1 MYKECHQHH
10 HLLPIRSAATAAAA
24 ITLCFFTQLGNLV
37 FGSAVAGKQTEEEE
51 KKKVQ
56 LDRDAVWVTTS
67 SGSSNQ
73 RNARSARSKQKKKAI
88 DQLKKEEVGAW
99 ERQPE
104 VAT

>member
-1 MYKECHQHH
+1 M
-10 HLLPIRSAATAAAA
+10 
-24 ITLCFFTQLGNLV
+24 CFFTQLGNLV

-67 SGSSNQ
+67 SGSSNINQ

-88 DQLKKEEVGAW
+88 DQLKKKK
-99 ERQPE
+99 
-104 VAT
+104 